1 VSAPL
6 VLLAPGAS
14 GNPASVHPYVA
25 ALVAEGLEAR
35 VIALPKG
42 KAGGAVAA
50 YRAELADAPSA
61 IIGGQSFGGRVASL
75 LAAEEPR
82 VAGLVLLCY
91 PLHPPGR
98 PERWQERTAHWPRV
112 TCPVLLLS
120 GDRDPFARIS
130 LLQRAVKLLPRAELH
145 VYPGVGHGL
154 RPVLHDALDR
164 VRSHVQASH
173 GPVHSGQ

>member
-1 VSAPL
+1 VSTSL

-14 GNPASVHPYVA
+14 GNPGSVRPYVA
-25 ALVAEGLEAR
+25 ALAADGFEAR

-42 KAGGAVAA
+42 KAERVVSA
-50 YRAELADAPSA
+50 YRSELAGAEGA

-98 PERWQERTAHWPRV
+98 VERWQERTAHWPRIG
-112 TCPVLLLS
+112 CPVLLLS
-120 GDRDPFARIS
+120 GDRDPFARIG
-130 LLQRAVKLLPRAELH
+130 LLREAVKLLPQAELH
-145 VYPGVGHGL
+145 VYPDVGHGL
-154 RPVLHDALDR
+154 RPVLDDAR
-164 VRSHVQASH
+164 ERIRRHVQALAR
-173 GPVHSGQ
+173 PVHSGQ